1 MRLLQL
7 LTGPQ
12 ATPRYRLIVSAGL
25 SGLASTLV
33 LAIVNMAAQEIA
45 DGSHDGVDW
54 LLAAVF
60 AGCILVYLVA
70 ELYLIGRSTRDI
82 ETALHDMR
90 VRLLTLLRGA
100 EPLKLEHFGEARLYE
115 SIARGSEAI
124 SRNAPYLAMNFRSV
138 IQVLAVAI
146 YIGSI
151 SLLALALVVAVI
163 AVAGWKYVGM
173 ARMTQARHAEVQQEE
188 NRLFE
193 STDDLMD
200 GFKEVRLS
208 SARSR
213 DLGTSFAGLS
223 DRARSVGVDVQIAA
237 FHQSIFGQ
245 VAFFFL
251 LGVIVF
257 VVPSYSQTFGA
268 QVVKI
273 TTAALFMI
281 GPLSGAIQSV
291 TVLGAAEA
299 DAARMFELEALLQDM
314 QEPKG
319 EVTGVSLPA
328 GLDDLRLEG
337 VAFSYPGADGD
348 RPFALGPVDLT
359 IRRGEIVFITGGN
372 GAGKTT
378 LVKLLTGLYVPAMGH
393 ILWNGV
399 VVGDGL
405 RSIYRERISAVFSDF
420 HLFRNFHGLARFDAA
435 RAGALLRL
443 MELEGVVDISAQ
455 GFARTDLSAGQRKR
469 LALIAALLEERPLL
483 VLDEWA
489 ADQDPRFRKRFYRE
503 ILPALRAEGRT
514 VIAITHDDHY
524 FDAADRRLHLD
535 AGDLREITPAEG
547 ARP

>member
-12 ATPRYRLIVSAGL
+12 ATPRYRLIASAGL

-54 LLAAVF
+54 LLAGVF
-60 AGCILVYLVA
+60 AGSILTYLAA

-115 SIARGSEAI
+115 SIARGSESI

-151 SLLALALVVAVI
+151 SLLALTLVLAVI
-163 AVAGWKYVGM
+163 AIAGWKYIGM
-173 ARMTQARHAEVQQEE
+173 ARVTQARYGEVQQEE

-213 DLGTSFAGLS
+213 DLGAAFAGLS

-257 VVPSYSQTFGA
+257 VVPSYSQTFST
-268 QVVKI
+268 QVVQI

-299 DAARMFELEALLQDM
+299 DAARMFELEQLLQDM

-319 EVTGVSLPA
+319 QVTGAPLPA
-328 GLDDLRLEG
+328 GLESLRLEG
-337 VAFSYPGADGD
+337 VAFRYPGMDED
-348 RPFALGPVDLT
+348 QPFVLGPIDLT
-359 IRRGEIVFITGGN
+359 IRQGEIVFITGGN
-372 GAGKTT
+372 GAGKST
-378 LVKLLTGLYVPAMGH
+378 LVKLLTGLYTPDAGR
-393 ILWNGV
+393 ILWNGMV
-399 VVGDGL
+399 VSDGL
-405 RSIYRERISAVFSDF
+405 RLNYRERISAVFSDF
-420 HLFRNFHGLARFDAA
+420 HLFRRFHGLDRFDAA
-435 RAGALLRL
+435 RADALLRL
-443 MELEGVVDISAQ
+443 MELERVADISAQ
-455 GFARTDLSAGQRKR
+455 GFGRTDLSAGQRKR
-469 LALIAALLEERPLL
+469 LALIAALLEDRPLL

-524 FDAADRRLHLD
+524 FDAADRRLHLE
-535 AGDLREITPAEG
+535 AGILREITPAEG
-547 ARP
+547 VRS

>member
-45 DGSHDGVDW
+45 DGSHEGVDW
-54 LLAAVF
+54 LFAGVF
-60 AGCILVYLVA
+60 AGSILTYLAA

-100 EPLKLEHFGEARLYE
+100 DPLKLEHFGEARLYE

-138 IQVLAVAI
+138 VQVLAVAI

-151 SLLALALVVAVI
+151 SLLALTLVLAVI
-163 AVAGWKYVGM
+163 AIAGWKYIGM
-173 ARMTQARHAEVQQEE
+173 ARMTQARYGEVQQEE

-213 DLGTSFAGLS
+213 DLGAAFAGLS

-257 VVPSYSQTFGA
+257 VVPSYSQTFSA
-268 QVVKI
+268 QVVQI

-291 TVLGAAEA
+291 SVLGAAEA

-319 EVTGVSLPA
+319 EVTGAPLPV
-328 GLDDLRLEG
+328 GLDELRLDG
-337 VAFSYPGADGD
+337 VAFRYPAKGGD
-348 RPFALGPVDLT
+348 EPFALGPIDLA
-359 IRRGEIVFITGGN
+359 IHRGEIVFITGGN

-378 LVKLLTGLYVPAMGH
+378 LVKLLTGLYAPDAGRL
-393 ILWNGV
+393 LWNGAV
-399 VVGDGL
+399 VSDGL
-405 RSIYRERISAVFSDF
+405 RPIYRERISAVFSDF
-420 HLFRNFHGLARFDAA
+420 HLFRHFHGLARFDAA
-435 RAGALLRL
+435 RADALLRL

-455 GFARTDLSAGQRKR
+455 GFGRTDLSAGQRKR
-469 LALIAALLEERPLL
+469 LALIAALLEDRPLL

-489 ADQDPRFRKRFYRE
+489 ADQDPRFRKRFYQE
-503 ILPALRAEGRT
+503 ILPGLRAEGRT

-535 AGDLREITPAEG
+535 AGSLWEITPAEG
-547 ARP
+547 ARS